1 MTPDMIGR
9 GRCPCSHPCGGGGGG
24 GGKKGLWCMRKV
36 KNKTEIFMEVWN
48 SSVAMFQWSQ

>member
-9 GRCPCSHPCGGGGGG
+9 GRCPCSHPCGGGGG
-24 GGKKGLWCMRKV
+24 KKGLWCMRKV
-36 KNKTEIFMEVWN
+36 KNKTIFMEIWN